1 MNTLEVL
8 IKAINNRLPISF
20 EYNKNGEIS
29 KRIGNPYVVYI
40 FVSRAGEESTK
51 VDVVQT
57 AGDSDSGIPFPSFR
71 SFRNIEDIINLKI
84 LENQSSFGPPFH
96 SDYVPNSDRYKNPI
110 AKI

>member
-1 MNTLEVL
+1 MNALEIL
-8 IKAINNRLPISF
+8 KQAIKNRQSISF
-20 EYNKNGEIS
+20 EYNKKGEIS

-40 FVSRAGEESTK
+40 FVSKAGEERTK

-71 SFRNIEDIINLKI
+71 SFLNIEDIINLRI
-84 LENQSSFGPPFH
+84 LEDQPSFGPPFH

-110 AKI
+110 SKV

>member
-1 MNTLEVL
+1 MNTLEIL

-20 EYNKNGEIS
+20 EYNKKGVIS

-40 FVSRAGEESTK
+40 FVSKAGVESTK

-57 AGDSDSGIPFPSFR
+57 DGDSDSGIPFPSFR
-71 SFRNIEDIINLKI
+71 GFLNIKDILNLKI
-84 LENQSSFGPPFH
+84 LEDQPAFGPPYH
-96 SDYVPNSDRYKNPI
+96 SDYVPNSERYINPI